1 MFNHLVIGSGKK
13 RACKEPDFIEGV
25 LEDRGRKN
33 YIIPKKQ
40 AELGV
45 EMCME
50 TQENSVTEVM
60 LHVKNTQGTLY
71 SQHFLKQE

>member
-1 MFNHLVIGSGKK
+1 MFNYLIFGGGKTLHFIG
-13 RACKEPDFIEGV
+13 RV
-25 LEDRGRKN
+25 LEDYGRKN

-50 TQENSVTEVM
+50 TQENRVIEA
-60 LHVKNTQGTLY
+60 LLYVKTHKVPYTF
-71 SQHFLKQE
+71 SIF

>member
-13 RACKEPDFIEGV
+13 RACKESHFIGRI
-25 LEDRGRKN
+25 LEDYGRKN

-45 EMCME
+45 EMYME
-50 TQENSVTEVM
+50 TKENSVIEAL
-60 LHVKNTQGTLY
+60 LHVKTNKVPHT
-71 SQHFLKQE
+71 QHFLKQV